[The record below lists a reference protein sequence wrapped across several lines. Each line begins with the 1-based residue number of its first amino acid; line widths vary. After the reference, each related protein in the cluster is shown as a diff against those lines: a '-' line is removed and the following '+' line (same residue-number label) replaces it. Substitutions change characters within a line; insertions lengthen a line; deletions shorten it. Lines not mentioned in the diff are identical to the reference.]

1 MAFSRLKFFCL
12 LLGLWFGCSTHAQA
26 QLTPGIGV
34 TSSASVLATNEIL
47 TYTITITNLGIQ
59 PLIGTSVTNTFF
71 SSFTNDFPIGY
82 TNNLG
87 GTEIPSGS
95 NLVINFPSI
104 AFDPAI
110 ILVSVQAT
118 NAGFLTNFITVG
130 INSTLVFQTNIVAQ
144 FTNVPPVQADL
155 AVSIN
160 GPGVPIL
167 VNDFL
172 SYDVTVSNLGPSAA
186 SGIFL
191 TNTLPAGVVFRNT
204 SSSNQ
209 PVINVGT
216 LASQKGRKFRL
227 MVRPTTA
234 GTNLEF
240 RASVFT
246 SSIADS
252 NQVNNV
258 AVTNLTV
265 EALVTN
271 QLIATNIS
279 EMVFNPQISLME
291 QSIRLVNTGPS
302 AVDSAR
308 VIVTGLTN
316 WLRNAVGTNNGNPY
330 VAYTSPLNAG
340 QSADLVLQYFV
351 PTRLPIAVDNTNYIA
366 VPTSRFD
373 VIAPSNSGLEITN
386 QYRLPSGA
394 FLIEFPAK
402 PGTTY
407 TILYSPDITFSNT
420 FSAIPSIVAQADKVQ
435 WIDDGPP
442 KTISHPSNPTN
453 TSRFYRVLENP

>member
-1 MAFSRLKFFCL
+1 MAFSRLKIFGLF
-12 LLGLWFGCSTHAQA
+12 LGLWMGLSVSSQA
-26 QLTPGIGV
+26 QLSGIGV

-47 TYTITITNLGIQ
+47 TYTISITNLNPIQ
-59 PLIGTSVTNTFF
+59 PLVGTSITNTFF
-71 SSFTNDFPIGY
+71 SSFNSDISIGF
-82 TNNLG
+82 TNNIG
-87 GTEIPSGS
+87 GTNFLSKS
-95 NLVINFPSI
+95 NLVINLLPI
-104 AFDPAI
+104 DLAPAI
-110 ILVSVQAT
+110 VLVAVQST
-118 NAGFLTNFITVG
+118 NAGFLTNFIS
-130 INSTLVFQTNIVAQ
+130 IAFNNTLFYQTNIVAQ
-144 FTNVPPVQADL
+144 FTNVPPPLADL
-155 AVSIN
+155 AVSVN
-160 GPGVPIL
+160 GPGTPVL

-172 SYDVTVSNLGPSAA
+172 NYDVTVSNLGPNAA

-191 TNTLPAGVVFRNT
+191 TNTLPAGVVFRNP
-204 SSSNQ
+204 SSINQ
-209 PVINVGT
+209 SVINVGSLT
-216 LASQKGRKFRL
+216 NKASRKFRL

-258 AVTNLTV
+258 AITNLTV

-308 VIVTGLTN
+308 VIVTGLTH
-316 WLRNAVGTNNGNPY
+316 WLRNAVGTNNGNPF

-340 QSADLVLQYFV
+340 QSVDLVLQYFV
-351 PTRLPIAVDNTNYIA
+351 PTRQPIVVNNSDYIA

-373 VIAPSNSGLEITN
+373 VIAPGDFTLMITN
-386 QYRLPSGA
+386 QTRLPNGA

-407 TILYSPDITFSNT
+407 TILYSPDMTFSNT

-442 KTISHPSNPTN
+442 KTISHPSTN
-453 TSRFYRVLENP
+453 TSRFYRVLQNP

>member
-1 MAFSRLKFFCL
+1 
-12 LLGLWFGCSTHAQA
+12 
-26 QLTPGIGV
+26 
-34 TSSASVLATNEIL
+34 
-47 TYTITITNLGIQ
+47 
-59 PLIGTSVTNTFF
+59 
-71 SSFTNDFPIGY
+71 
-82 TNNLG
+82 
-87 GTEIPSGS
+87 
-95 NLVINFPSI
+95 
-104 AFDPAI
+104 
-110 ILVSVQAT
+110 VQST
-118 NAGFLTNFITVG
+118 NAGFLTNFITIG

-144 FTNVPPVQADL
+144 FTNAVPPLADL

-167 VNDFL
+167 VNDFV
-172 SYDVTVSNLGPSAA
+172 SYDVTVSNLGPNAA

-191 TNTLPAGVVFRNT
+191 TNTLPAGVVFRNP
-204 SSSNQ
+204 SSVNQ
-209 PVINVGT
+209 AVINVGSLT
-216 LASQKGRKFRL
+216 NKASRKFRL

-258 AVTNLTV
+258 AITNLTV

-271 QLIATNIS
+271 QLIATNLS

-308 VIVTGLTN
+308 VIVTGLTH
-316 WLRNAVGTNNGNPY
+316 WLRNAVGTNNGNPF

-340 QSADLVLQYFV
+340 QSVDLVLQYFV
-351 PTRLPIAVDNTNYIA
+351 PTRQPIVVNNSDYIA

-373 VIAPSNSGLEITN
+373 VIAPGDFTLMITN
-386 QYRLPSGA
+386 QTRLPNGA

-407 TILYSPDITFSNT
+407 TILYSPDMTFSNT

-442 KTISHPSNPTN
+442 KTISHPSTN
-453 TSRFYRVLENP
+453 TSRFYRVLQNP